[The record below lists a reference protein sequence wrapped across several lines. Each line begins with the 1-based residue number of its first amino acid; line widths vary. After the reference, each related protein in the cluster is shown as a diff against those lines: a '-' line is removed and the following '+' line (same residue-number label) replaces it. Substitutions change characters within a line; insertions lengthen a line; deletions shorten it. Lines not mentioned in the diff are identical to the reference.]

1 MNNLYGW
8 AMSGY
13 LPYSRFKWLKN
24 VKELHVLHNLYPL
37 APEKL
42 AIPYE
47 MLSDY
52 CKKLLKNMK

>member
-1 MNNLYGW
+1 
-8 AMSGY
+8 MSGY

-52 CKKLLKNMK
+52 CKKLPKNMK